1 MKKFYQVALVFLL
14 ICMMGALCV
23 QCANGQ
29 SIPVKVG
36 SVWYTIDDSSKQAVF
51 FQTFEAQGCPANI
64 YIHDTM
70 WQIPGGF
77 TTAPQ
82 TNPDVPQFV
91 FITDTL
97 YVPVPVHDTVNNCGP
112 PPSPGLVSIFTTQ
125 TLPTTSSSDGQ
136 PITLGVKFRVSA
148 TAYMKGVRFY
158 KTANNT
164 GSHKGYLYSSA
175 GSILDS
181 GTFVGEAATGWQTL
195 QLTKDIQLTAGT
207 TYVAAYYSP
216 TGQYSD
222 TNNTFNTAIT
232 NGIITGLASG
242 TDGVNGVYSYGNKF
256 SISTFKNSNY
266 WVDAVVSQTK

>member
-29 SIPVKVG
+29 SIIKKKGQWTIFVITDTTIKPTLYDTSWASSPDTILYPVFVHD
-36 SVWYTIDDSSKQAVF
+36 TIRVHDTSYVQF
-51 FQTFEAQGCPANI
+51 N
-64 YIHDTM
+64 IHDT
-70 WQIPGGF
+70 
-77 TTAPQ
+77 TR
-82 TNPDVPQFV
+82 
-91 FITDTL
+91 ITDTI
-97 YVPVPVHDTVNNCGP
+97 NNCGTP
-112 PPSPGLVSIFTTQ
+112 VSPTLVSIFTTQ
-125 TLPTTSSSDGQ
+125 TLPTSSSSDGQ

-148 TAYMKGVRFY
+148 TAYMKAVRFY

-175 GSILDS
+175 GAILDS